1 MGSYGEQDMNELKS
15 VDIRNVDKGSLV
27 DLDSVQIDE
36 SKPVQERVLSFLEQ
50 VQNPYCFR
58 IGDVA
63 VKVNYKSDGP
73 SFQQNFEDLIADL
86 EASRVTIEKERA
98 EIEQY
103 KNKNKMLNQQLARK
117 QERLDENRDK
127 IIREANEKAAAILR
141 EAKDYADAT
150 IRNFQKY
157 GAATSMK
164 EMVAKFPSRLVR
176 SPRPKILWVTSVPGM

>member
-73 SFQQNFEDLIADL
+73 SFQQNFEDL
-86 EASRVTIEKERA
+86 
-98 EIEQY
+98 
-103 KNKNKMLNQQLARK
+103 
-117 QERLDENRDK
+117 
-127 IIREANEKAAAILR
+127 LR
-141 EAKDYADAT
+141 T
-150 IRNFQKY
+150 
-157 GAATSMK
+157 T
-164 EMVAKFPSRLVR
+164 
-176 SPRPKILWVTSVPGM
+176 